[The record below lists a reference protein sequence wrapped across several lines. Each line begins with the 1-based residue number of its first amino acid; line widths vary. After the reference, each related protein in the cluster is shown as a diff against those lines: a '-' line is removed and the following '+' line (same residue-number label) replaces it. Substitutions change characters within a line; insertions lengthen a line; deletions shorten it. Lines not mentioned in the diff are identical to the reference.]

1 MDTHELCL
9 SNTYIDHVACYLKRL
24 TYNIHDRSTGSEG
37 NREAAALVAGLFR
50 SRAWRTQT
58 QDFPAL
64 DWQDNGTTLT
74 ATDGTVFDV
83 SASPYSAGCE
93 ALGNLTA
100 VSTFEELETSDLSKK
115 LVLLHGEIVQEP
127 LMPKNFPFYSVEE
140 HQKIIARLE
149 KSGAVGVICAM
160 PHDEEASTSAAPAPL
175 IEDGDFDIPSV
186 VMTEEEGQRL
196 LSFNGKRVILISRSE
211 RKPSTASNVI
221 ARINEDAP
229 KRIVLTAHIDA
240 KKDIP
245 GALDNGTGIATLLL
259 LSELLADYSGDFC
272 IELVALNGEDRYAVP
287 GQVAYMAA
295 NSDMFGSF
303 KNVALNI
310 NIDGV
315 GYVEGETAFSFFGLP
330 EDMKQLAVAE
340 LLNKPGSCQG
350 IEWPQGDHSM
360 FVQAGCPAI
369 AVTSNWL
376 LENMATQSLTHSADD
391 TIERVDPL
399 KVVACAQSLKGFIEA
414 LS

>member
-1 MDTHELCL
+1 MNTHELCL
-9 SNTYIDHVACYLKRL
+9 SNTYTDHVVSYLKRL
-24 TYNIHDRSTGSEG
+24 TCDIHDRSTGSEG

-50 SRAWRTQT
+50 SRAWTTQT
-58 QDFPAL
+58 QDFQAL
-64 DWQDNGTTLT
+64 DWQDNKTTLT
-74 ATDGTVFDV
+74 ATDGAVFDV

-100 VSTFEELETSDLSKK
+100 VSTLEELEAADLSKK

-127 LMPKNFPFYSVEE
+127 LMPKNFPFYSVDE
-140 HQKIIARLE
+140 HQRIIARLE
-149 KSGAVGVICAM
+149 QSGAIGVICAM
-160 PHDEEASTSAAPAPL
+160 PHNEGASTSAALPPL

-186 VMTEEEGQRL
+186 FMTEAEGHRL
-196 LSFNGKRVILISRSE
+196 LPYDGKRLVLISRSQ
-211 RKPSTASNVI
+211 RVSSTASNVI
-221 ARINEDAP
+221 AQINGNAS
-229 KRIVLTAHIDA
+229 KRIVVTAHIDA
-240 KKDIP
+240 KKGTP
-245 GALDNGTGIATLLL
+245 GALDNGTGITTLLL
-259 LSELLADYSGDFC
+259 LSELLADYTGDFC
-272 IELVALNGEDRYAVP
+272 IELVALNGEDHYAVP
-287 GQVAYMAA
+287 GQVAYLAA

-330 EDMKQLAVAE
+330 ADMNELAIAE
-340 LLNKPGSCQG
+340 LLNQPGSCRG

-376 LENMATQSLTHSADD
+376 LENMATQLLTHSADD
-391 TIERVDPL
+391 KIERVDPL
-399 KVVACAQSLKGFIEA
+399 KVVACAQSLKSFIEA